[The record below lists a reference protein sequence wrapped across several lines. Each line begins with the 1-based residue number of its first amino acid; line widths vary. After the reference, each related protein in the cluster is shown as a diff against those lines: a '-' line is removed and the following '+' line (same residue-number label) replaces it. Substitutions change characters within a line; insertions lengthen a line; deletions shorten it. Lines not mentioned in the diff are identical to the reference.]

1 MLIVL
6 SKTLIIYIYLLFI
19 LRLMGKREV
28 GQLQTFELVV
38 SMIIADIAAVPI
50 YDEKASLLNAIVS
63 VGALF
68 LLHMIISIINL
79 KSIKGRELLCGR
91 PRILV
96 NKGKI
101 DEDALKKEFITINE
115 LQERLREKDVFN
127 LGEVEYAI
135 LETSGQ
141 ISIVLKPEKRNVK
154 AEDFNINAE
163 YEGIAYDLVIDGKI
177 MDDNL
182 RKIGKDYKWLVN
194 QTKEFGIKPE
204 EALVITING
213 DNSFYCQAKNKKSSA
228 KK

>member
-6 SKTLIIYIYLLFI
+6 LKTLIIFVYLLFI
-19 LRLMGKREV
+19 LRLMGKREI
-28 GQLQTFELVV
+28 GQLQTFELVI

-68 LLHMIISIINL
+68 LFHMTISIINL
-79 KSIKGRELLCGR
+79 NSIKGRDLLCGR
-91 PRILV
+91 PSILI
-96 NKGKI
+96 NRGKI
-101 DEDALKKEFITINE
+101 DESVLKKEFITINE

-127 LGEVEYAI
+127 LGDVEYAI

-163 YEGIAYDLVIDGKI
+163 YEGIAYDLVIDGKV
-177 MDDNL
+177 MYDNL
-182 RKIGKDYKWLVN
+182 SKIGKEYKWLEN
-194 QTKEFGIKPE
+194 QIKK
-204 EALVITING
+204 
-213 DNSFYCQAKNKKSSA
+213 DK
-228 KK
+228 

>member
-6 SKTLIIYIYLLFI
+6 LKTLIIFVYLLFI
-19 LRLMGKREV
+19 LRLMGKREI
-28 GQLQTFELVV
+28 GQLQTFELVI

-68 LLHMIISIINL
+68 LFHMAISIINL
-79 KSIKGRELLCGR
+79 NSIKGRELLCGK
-91 PRILV
+91 PSILI
-96 NKGKI
+96 NRGKI
-101 DEDALKKEFITINE
+101 DECVLKKEFITINE

-127 LGEVEYAI
+127 LGDVEYAI

-163 YEGIAYDLVIDGKI
+163 YEGIAYDLVIDVKV
-177 MDDNL
+177 MYDNL
-182 RKIGKDYKWLVN
+182 RKIGKEYKWLEN
-194 QTKEFGIKPE
+194 QIKKFGMKPE
-204 EALVITING
+204 DVLIATING
-213 DNSFYCQAKNKKSSA
+213 DNSFYCQSKK
-228 KK
+228 

>member
-6 SKTLIIYIYLLFI
+6 LKTLIIFVYLLFI
-19 LRLMGKREV
+19 LRLMGKREI
-28 GQLQTFELVV
+28 GQLQTFELVI

-68 LLHMIISIINL
+68 LFHMAISIINL
-79 KSIKGRELLCGR
+79 NSIKGRELLCGR
-91 PRILV
+91 PSILI
-96 NKGKI
+96 NRGKI
-101 DEDALKKEFITINE
+101 DENVLKKEFITINE

-127 LGEVEYAI
+127 LGDVEYAI

-163 YEGIAYDLVIDGKI
+163 YEGIAYDLVIDGKV
-177 MDDNL
+177 MYDNL
-182 RKIGKDYKWLVN
+182 RKIGK
-194 QTKEFGIKPE
+194 E
-204 EALVITING
+204 
-213 DNSFYCQAKNKKSSA
+213 
-228 KK
+228 